1 MSNSNSFVQ
10 KKSRLLKL
18 DELIDNVANVDNVKD
33 LYLEES
39 LSLLYSYYW
48 EWMFNSYSEKC

>member
-48 EWMFNSYSEKC
+48 E